1 VYEIGEG
8 CVKMEMDSARTP
20 GPKRGRTPM
29 VSKVF
34 SLIRTLV
41 FMSLILCAVSAV
53 KLSLALHYL
62 R

>member
-1 VYEIGEG
+1 
-8 CVKMEMDSARTP
+8 
-20 GPKRGRTPM
+20 M
-29 VSKVF
+29 VSKAF
-34 SLIRTLV
+34 SVIRTLV